1 MSPIE
6 DWHPDQPAATIKR
19 MGKLLIGMLVV
30 AGVGAAVFRPA
41 TNYFSERNRPQWRTA
56 KVTRGRIVAEVKS
69 TGTIQPVL
77 KVSIG
82 SFVSG
87 PITELHADF
96 NQVVKKGDLLARI
109 DPRLYQATVDQNK
122 AMLATRKA
130 DVDRAHALLRQAER
144 DEQRAIALREENEDF
159 ISGKEMDALHFNRLS
174 LAAQLKLAEAAVDQ
188 AQGALENSEANLE
201 YTKILS
207 PVDGMVIDR
216 KIDRGQTLAA
226 MFQTPELFIIA
237 PDMEKKMHVF
247 ASVDEADIGLIL
259 KAQRRG
265 LPVEF
270 RVDAYRDEK
279 FYGEIEQIRKNSTTT
294 ENVVTYPVVVA
305 APNPDLKLLPGM
317 TASLSFQV
325 DERKEVL
332 RVPNAALR
340 FFPNTS
346 QVRREDRKILLGLD
360 DDQQSNDTDEN
371 GDDLSDEARN
381 EHHHHVWVED
391 GLLLRA
397 VAIETGLTD
406 LKFSELVSGELKE
419 GDVLVTGLKPPELED

>member
-1 MSPIE
+1 ML
-6 DWHPDQPAATIKR
+6 KF
-19 MGKLLIGMLVV
+19 LIAMVV
-30 AGVGAAVFRPA
+30 VVCIGAAVYRPA
-41 TNYFSERNRPQWRTA
+41 AHYFSQRNRPQWRTA
-56 KVTRGRIVAEVKS
+56 EVSRGRIVADVKS

-77 KVSIG
+77 RVSIG

-87 PITELHADF
+87 PITELHAEF

-109 DPRLYQATVDQNK
+109 DPRLYKANVDQNQ

-130 DVDRAHALLRQAER
+130 DVDRARALLRQAER

-174 LAAQLKLAEAAVDQ
+174 LAAQLKLADASVDQ
-188 AQGALENSEANLE
+188 AQGALENAEANLE

-226 MFQTPELFIIA
+226 QFQTPELFIIA

-259 KAQRRG
+259 KAQQHG

-305 APNPDLKLLPGM
+305 AANPELKLLPGM

-325 DERKEVL
+325 DEREDVL
-332 RVPNAALR
+332 CVPNAALR
-340 FFPNTS
+340 FYPKAT
-346 QVRREDRKILLGLD
+346 QVRPEDRKILLGALD
-360 DDQQSNDTDEN
+360 DDEREMQEIEEPDEE
-371 GDDLSDEARN
+371 GDAAARK
-381 EHHHHVWVED
+381 ESHHHVWVDD
-391 GLLLRA
+391 GQLLRA
-397 VAIETGLTD
+397 VPIVTGLTD
-406 LKFSELVSGELKE
+406 LKHSELVSGELSE
-419 GDVLVTGLKPPELED
+419 GDVLVIGIKPPELSE

>member
-1 MSPIE
+1 M
-6 DWHPDQPAATIKR
+6 
-19 MGKLLIGMLVV
+19 KLLLKTFIAVV
-30 AGVGAAVFRPA
+30 VIAGIGAAVYRP
-41 TNYFSERNRPQWRTA
+41 TMEYFDQRNRPQWRTA
-56 KVTRGRIVAEVKS
+56 KVSRGRIVADVKS

-77 KVSIG
+77 KVTIG

-96 NQVVKKGDLLARI
+96 NQIVKKGDLLARI
-109 DPRLYQATVDQNK
+109 DPRLYKANVDQSK

-130 DVDRAHALLRQAER
+130 DVDRARALLRQAER
-144 DEQRAIALREENEDF
+144 DEQRAIALRDENEDF
-159 ISGKEMDALHFNRLS
+159 MSEKEMDALHFNRLS
-174 LAAQLKLAEAAVDQ
+174 LEAQLKLAEAAVDQ
-188 AQGALENSEANLE
+188 AQGALENAEANLE
-201 YTKILS
+201 YTRILS

-226 MFQTPELFIIA
+226 QFQTPELFIIA
-237 PDMEKKMHVF
+237 PDMEKTMHVF

-259 KAQRRG
+259 KAQQRG

-270 RVDAYRDEK
+270 RVDAYPDEV

-305 APNPDLKLLPGM
+305 APNPELKLLPGM

-325 DERKEVL
+325 DERDGVL

-340 FFPNTS
+340 FYPISS
-346 QVRREDRKILLGLD
+346 QVRPKDRKILLGD
-360 DDQQSNDTDEN
+360 NDESESQDDQDLDEE
-371 GDDLSDEARN
+371 DEAESRKAN
-381 EHHHHVWVED
+381 RHHVWVED

-397 VAIETGLTD
+397 VPIVTGLTD
-406 LKFSELVSGELKE
+406 LKHSELVSGDLSA
-419 GDVLVTGLKPPELED
+419 GDVLVIGTKPPELVE